1 LDFEQIMDTDATP
14 TADAEEQVITAETA
28 EEVVETPA
36 GMPVEAVATAT
47 EAPTETA
54 APAVAAAPAA
64 AETAEADSEDGYEQT
79 DVFAW
84 ANNLVQ
90 YKDELKVE
98 LFFISKNY
106 VLYKTNLAEGLKK
119 QLEPI
124 FVDEMLEYILEG
136 AEKGLI
142 VRGFEAAEAEE
153 NVLQYTRIKRVDKL
167 VETLNWL
174 KTQEHEIVLFKE
186 SEHDINHM
194 KGVLARVTHPEMK
207 QPFYVA
213 KVLPKSQV
221 MKGQTGWM
229 LRGDKFVPFDAEAA
243 LRLPTDPQLLVL
255 DQDLYVFSQPK
266 LKSLFGYDAKEQA
279 IADSKIREIEDMYRL
294 SFSEG
299 LGIQSLVKDKKG
311 LVKKLQKLEVGK
323 VTQEQILNQSEEL
336 DLNLMN
342 DDSGAIIIMD
352 DKDIT
357 KFINLMNDDY
367 MESPVTG
374 ERYEIIKK
382 RLLKPDKEEDNP
394 MAALPPGA

>member
-1 LDFEQIMDTDATP
+1 LEIEQIMD
-14 TADAEEQVITAETA
+14 ADTNVLN
-28 EEVVETPA
+28 
-36 GMPVEAVATAT
+36 
-47 EAPTETA
+47 
-54 APAVAAAPAA
+54 
-64 AETAEADSEDGYEQT
+64 DGFSPENYQET

-106 VLYKTNLAEGLKK
+106 VLYKTALAEGLKK

-124 FVDEMLEYILEG
+124 FIDEMLEYVLEG
-136 AEKGLI
+136 IDKGLI
-142 VRGFEAAEAEE
+142 VRGFEQAEAEE
-153 NVLQYTRIKRVDKL
+153 LVLQRTQVHKVEKL
-167 VETLNWL
+167 RETLGWL

-194 KGVLARVTHPEMK
+194 KGVLARISHPELDK
-207 QPFYVA
+207 PFYVA
-213 KVLPKSQV
+213 KVLPKSNV

-243 LRLPTDPQLLVL
+243 LRLPADPQLLVI

-279 IADSKIREIEDMYRL
+279 IAEGKIREIEEHYRL

-299 LGIQSLVKDKKG
+299 MNIQNLVKDKKA

-323 VTQEQILNQSEEL
+323 VTQEQILQQSDDL
-336 DLNLMN
+336 DLGVMP

-352 DKDIT
+352 DKDIA
-357 KFINLMNDDY
+357 KFINLMADDY
-367 MESPVTG
+367 YESPTTG
-374 ERYEIIKK
+374 ERFEIIKK
-382 RLLKPDKEEDNP
+382 RPLKPESEEDLL
-394 MAALPPGA
+394 LPSAGA

>member
-1 LDFEQIMDTDATP
+1 MDTDAVSN
-14 TADAEEQVITAETA
+14 D
-28 EEVVETPA
+28 EVVQPEQ
-36 GMPVEAVATAT
+36 PVDVL
-47 EAPTETA
+47 PK
-54 APAVAAAPAA
+54 
-64 AETAEADSEDGYEQT
+64 DGFEPEGYVET

-106 VLYKTNLAEGLKK
+106 MLYKTNLAEGLKK

-124 FVDEMLEYILEG
+124 FIDEMLEFILEG
-136 AEKGLI
+136 IDKGLI
-142 VRGFEAAEAEE
+142 VRGFEDAEAEE
-153 NVLQYTRIKRVDKL
+153 HVLQRTQVHKVDKL
-167 VETLNWL
+167 RETLGWL
-174 KTQEHEIVLFKE
+174 KTQEHEIVQFKDD
-186 SEHDINHM
+186 EHDINHM
-194 KGVLARVTHPEMK
+194 KGVLARVSHPDLDK
-207 QPFYVA
+207 PFYLA

-221 MKGQTGWM
+221 MKGRVGWM
-229 LRGDKFVPFDAEAA
+229 IRDGKIIPFDADAA

-255 DQDLYVFSQPK
+255 EQDLYVFSQPK

-279 IADSKIREIEDMYRL
+279 VAESKIREIEENYRL
-294 SFSEG
+294 SFTEG
-299 LGIQSLVKDKKG
+299 MNIQNLVKDKKA

-323 VTQEQILNQSEEL
+323 VTQEQLLTQAEDM
-336 DLNLMN
+336 DLNLMP

-357 KFINLMNDDY
+357 NFINLMNDDY

-382 RLLKPDKEEDNP
+382 RLLKPEDNEDT
-394 MAALPPGA
+394 MAIIPADALK